1 MSPILT
7 GASASFD
14 NVAVA
19 EEEWT
24 FKEIWYT
31 FTDWVSRASTSVNN
45 ETLEHPYLISL
56 ALFILWAW
64 PHILMLPV
72 WFGKDAYRRMD
83 THARTAVSRATA
95 PVRRR
100 KRDGFFST
108 YHSVVNASY
117 EPREAG
123 HTPLFGGT
131 PLTDGDFSIE
141 EEHHLPVALR
151 VIRWT
156 ALAWAVFILGR
167 ELYFVLSRY

>member
-7 GASASFD
+7 EANASFD
-14 NVAVA
+14 KVVVA
-19 EEEWT
+19 EEEWS
-24 FKEIWYT
+24 FKEIWYS
-31 FTDWVSRASTSVNN
+31 FSDWVSRVAAFINN

-56 ALFILWAW
+56 ALFVLWAW

-83 THARTAVSRATA
+83 THARTAVSRAAA

-100 KRDGFFST
+100 KRFFST

-117 EPREAG
+117 EPRDADR
-123 HTPLFGGT
+123 TPLFGGT

-156 ALAWAVFILGR
+156 ALAWAAFIFGR